1 MGQFADSNRASMR
14 ILAEDPNGWGITPA
28 AGSPRELRIKTS
40 KLAPKKDT
48 KTSDEL
54 RSDRMIPNIIEVGAS
69 ADGDVEFELSAGA
82 MDDLLAAFVYG
93 LWSRPM
99 TMDRFVGKAVSV
111 TANNKI
117 SIAGGDYTAY
127 FFAGRRVKL
136 EGFLTRANNT
146 YFQIASVAYV
156 GASNRTDITITETS
170 MVAEVGSDFTAVID
184 ANDVLVMKSPAI
196 RFGTGGA
203 STIDSN
209 GTNAFAAARAAG
221 QIKIGQKIAIEG
233 IGYDVSTVTFTNQ
246 PAAGATVSVY
256 DGKNRVVFQFGGVLI
271 AGNVPVSVGA
281 DTTETATNFVAAL
294 IRQYVAGAI
303 EATATSATNVATV
316 TSLGVS
322 GTMAVTTSDAGN
334 VAVVVTVG
342 DASLRGV
349 VTVTSVT
356 DDEIGISPAPNT
368 NANAGTA
375 AITVKGSMLRNP
387 SKTAD
392 FVRQSFTVETSFE
405 DVNQHFVATGLRVG
419 SFDLNVSAG
428 NLVDGTVSFM
438 GRAMERRADQTSLLR
453 SGAYT
458 PLDSTVNEV
467 MNATVNV
474 GDLAKD
480 GVVLSTGIQS
490 IKLKGDASLR
500 EQKAVGHKY
509 AVGIGVGRF
518 KLTGSFT
525 AYFETGEL
533 FDDFISHK
541 TVKLSW
547 FFQDIGETRYDV
559 SLPAI
564 KLTSDPISPK
574 GIDQDV
580 IEEIDWEAQRD
591 PATECMIQFDRFSSL
606 RAPTA
611 F

>member
-28 AGSPRELRIKTS
+28 SGSPRELRIKTS
-40 KLAPKKDT
+40 KLAPKKET

-99 TMDRFVGKAVSV
+99 TMDRFVGKKVSI
-111 TANNKI
+111 TANNTI
-117 SIAGGDYTAY
+117 SIAGGDYRTY
-127 FFAGRRVKL
+127 FTAGRRVKT
-136 EGFLTRANNT
+136 EGFYTLANND
-146 YFQIASVAYV
+146 YFQIASLAYV
-156 GASNRTDITITETS
+156 AGANRTDVVVTGTS
-170 MVAEVGSDFTAVID
+170 LVAETGNDFVVLLD
-184 ANDVLVMKSPAI
+184 ANDVFVLKNTAL
-196 RFGTGGA
+196 RFGTAGA
-203 STIDSN
+203 ATIDSN

-221 QIKIGQKIAIEG
+221 QIKIGQKIAVDG
-233 IGYDVSTVTFTNQ
+233 VGYSTAVLTFGGQ
-246 PAAGATVSVY
+246 PTAGSTY
-256 DGKNRVVFQFGGVLI
+256 TIRTGTKNTVFQFGGVMI
-271 AGNVPVSVGA
+271 AGNVPVVIGA
-281 DTTETATNFVAAL
+281 DVNATAAAFAAAIVKTHVTGDSDLIAVAATN
-294 IRQYVAGAI
+294 
-303 EATATSATNVATV
+303 
-316 TSLGVS
+316 
-322 GTMAVTTSDAGN
+322 
-334 VAVVVTVG
+334 
-342 DASLRGV
+342 V
-349 VTVTSVT
+349 VTVTSLYETPDLFVLAGGNPNITAATSIADDNLRGVFTVT
-356 DDEIGISPAPNT
+356 SVADDAIGVSPAPAT
-368 NANAGTA
+368 FDATSHPV
-375 AITVKGSMLRNP
+375 TVKGSMLRNP
-387 SKTAD
+387 SKTND

-405 DVNQHFVATGLRVG
+405 DINQHFVATGLRVG

-438 GRAMERRADQTSLLR
+438 GRAMERRVDQTSLLR
-453 SGAYT
+453 SAAYT
-458 PLDSTVNEV
+458 PLDATVNEV

-474 GDLAKD
+474 GDLSKD
-480 GVVLSTGIQS
+480 GTVLSTGIQS

-541 TVKLSW
+541 TVALSW
-547 FFQDIGETRYDV
+547 FFQDINDNRYDV
-559 SLPAI
+559 SLPSI

-606 RAPTA
+606 KAPTA
-611 F
+611 I

>member
-14 ILAEDPNGWGITPA
+14 LLAEDQNGWGITPGS
-28 AGSPRELRIKTS
+28 GSPRELRIKTS
-40 KLAPKKDT
+40 KLAPKKET

-99 TMDRFVGKAVSV
+99 TMDRFVGKKVSV
-111 TANNKI
+111 TANNTV
-117 SIAGGDYTAY
+117 SIAGGDYRRY
-127 FFAGRRVKL
+127 FTAGRRVKT
-136 EGFLTRANNT
+136 EGFYTRANND
-146 YFQIASVAYV
+146 YFQIASLAYV
-156 GASNRTDITITETS
+156 AGANRTDVVMTGTS
-170 MVAEVGSDFTAVID
+170 LVVENGNDFVALLD
-184 ANDVLVMKSPAI
+184 ANDVFVLKNTAL
-196 RFGTGGA
+196 RFGTAGA
-203 STIDSN
+203 SAIDSN

-221 QIKIGQKIAIEG
+221 QIKIGQKISVSG
-233 IGYDVSTVTFTNQ
+233 VGYSTATLTFTGQ
-246 PAAGATVSVY
+246 PVAGSTYTIRTGS
-256 DGKNRVVFQFGGVLI
+256 KSTTFQFDGVLI
-271 AGNVPVSVGA
+271 AGNVPVGIGA
-281 DTTETATNFVAAL
+281 DSDATAANLVAAIIKTHVTGDSFITATAA
-294 IRQYVAGAI
+294 
-303 EATATSATNVATV
+303 
-316 TSLGVS
+316 
-322 GTMAVTTSDAGN
+322 
-334 VAVVVTVG
+334 
-342 DASLRGV
+342 ASV
-349 VTVTSVT
+349 VTVTSLYDTTELVVT
-356 DDEIGISPAPNT
+356 PGGTTNITSAVALADANLRGVFTVTSVADDAIGVSPAPAT
-368 NANAGTA
+368 FDASTHPVT
-375 AITVKGSMLRNP
+375 IKGSMLRNP
-387 SKTAD
+387 SKTTD

-405 DVNQHFVATGLRVG
+405 DINQHFVATGLRVG

-438 GRAMERRADQTSLLR
+438 GRAMERRPDQTSLLR
-453 SGAYT
+453 SVAYT
-458 PLDSTVNEV
+458 PLDATVNEV

-474 GDLAKD
+474 GDLSKD
-480 GVVLSTGIQS
+480 GTVLSTGIQS
-490 IKLKGDASLR
+490 IKIKGEASLR

-533 FDDFISHK
+533 FDDFITHK
-541 TVKLSW
+541 TVALSW
-547 FFQDIGETRYDV
+547 FFRDINDNRYDI

-591 PATECMIQFDRFSSL
+591 PATECMLQFDRFSSL
-606 RAPTA
+606 KAPTA
-611 F
+611 I